1 MNRRAAPVR
10 AALIAALAAAPLA
23 AQLNERPDDPTGL
36 SIREPRVLATHSEAL
51 DPAGGTLHLQR
62 TDPWLAYRR
71 GHSLFHHEWSAAE
84 GAFAALPP
92 RPIAA
97 ATNSCGMCHN
107 LPFRSA
113 GSGGNAAEPVGVG
126 RNAPHLFGAGLVES
140 IGLQIRA
147 DLLAAHDRNRNGF
160 LDLPAE
166 TRGARAVVEAAP
178 GATVDL
184 GSFDDLDGDGRPDL
198 DDLLLVTFVD
208 TLGRPVVVPG
218 RVTRL
223 DDPGVVGIDVAA
235 GILSAA
241 VSDHQALTL
250 RQFANGV
257 LLTVFGLRV
266 EDGTCG
272 RDDGMGR
279 DLRADDGWAEVSNA
293 GAPQPYLP
301 AVAERSGDG
310 RPPGEGMVGE
320 GDLDLLEWY
329 LLNHP
334 PPASGPRGPA
344 ERGGEQRMV
353 EMGCTGCHLPEWRL
367 KPRDEARGLPGDRRF
382 FHLRVAHDPA
392 TGRLEGRLEDL
403 TEPGPEAPAADGA
416 RSRERRPRYGGFAIA
431 GIYSD
436 FRHHDLGERF
446 REYSYDGAALYYLVR
461 FRTPPLW
468 GVGSTAPYGHDGA
481 SPTLDAVIR
490 RHGGEAEASARAYAA
505 ASAAER
511 GELLAFLESLVLY
524 QPDVLPADL
533 DGDGRIAE
541 DYRRDGLELGPERF
555 QPELLF
561 AVAPRYRGWVED
573 EPGDRYFSFAL
584 LNTER
589 AYGLDLEALADHDGD
604 GVPDRGLAAAGPAGE
619 ARASPRRSTTRKEEP

>member
-1 MNRRAAPVR
+1 MNRRVARVR
-10 AALIAALAAAPLA
+10 VGLIAVLAAAPLA
-23 AQLNERPDDPTGL
+23 AQLNERPDDPSGL
-36 SIREPRVLATHSEAL
+36 SIREPRVMAVHTEAL
-51 DPAGGTLHLQR
+51 HPAGGTLHLQA

-71 GHSLFHHEWSAAE
+71 GHSLFHREWRPAE
-84 GAFAALPP
+84 GAFAALMP

-97 ATNSCGMCHN
+97 STNSCGMCHN

-113 GSGGNAAEPVGVG
+113 GSGGNAAEPIGIG
-126 RNAPHLFGAGLVES
+126 RNAPHLFGIGLVES

-147 DLLAAHDRNRNGF
+147 DLLAAHDRNGNGF

-166 TRGARAVVEAAP
+166 TRGARATVEAAP
-178 GATVDL
+178 GVTVDL
-184 GSFDDLDGDGRPDL
+184 GSFDDLDEDGRPDL
-198 DDLLLVTFVD
+198 DDLLLITYVD

-218 RVTRL
+218 RQTRL
-223 DDPGVVGIDVAA
+223 DDPGVVGIDPAV
-235 GILSAA
+235 GILGAA

-250 RQFANGV
+250 RQFAAGV
-257 LLTVFGLRV
+257 LITVFGLRV

-272 RDDGMGR
+272 RDDGLGR
-279 DLRADDGWAEVSNA
+279 DRRTDDGWAEVSNA

-301 AVAERSGDG
+301 AVEARYGER
-310 RPPGEGMVGE
+310 RPVGEGIGE
-320 GDLDLLEWY
+320 GDLDLLEWF

-334 PPASGPRGPA
+334 PPAVGPRGPA
-344 ERGGEQRMV
+344 ARRGERRMV
-353 EMGCTGCHLPEWRL
+353 EMGCTSCHLPEWRL
-367 KPRDEARGLPGDRRF
+367 KPRDEAHGLPGDRRF

-392 TGRLEGRLEDL
+392 TGRLEGRLEEL
-403 TEPGPEAPAADGA
+403 TEPGPDRPEGA
-416 RSRERRPRYGGFAIA
+416 GPRSHPRRPRYGGFTIE

-446 REYSYDGAALYYLVR
+446 REYSYDGASLYYLAR

-505 ASAAER
+505 ASAAAR

-541 DYRRDGLELGPERF
+541 RYRRDGLEMGPERF

-589 AYGLDLEALADHDGD
+589 AYGLDLEALADRDRD
-604 GVPDRGLAAAGPAGE
+604 RVPDGASAAVSGAGA
-619 ARASPRRSTTRKEEP
+619 ARASLGRSTTRKEVP